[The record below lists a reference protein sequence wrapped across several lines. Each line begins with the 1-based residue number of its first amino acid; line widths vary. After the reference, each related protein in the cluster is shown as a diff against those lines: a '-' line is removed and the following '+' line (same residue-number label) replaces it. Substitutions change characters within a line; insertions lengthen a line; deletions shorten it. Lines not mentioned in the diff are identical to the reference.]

1 MKSYRVFSAIYS
13 IFNIAM
19 MVIGVLILLNMI
31 EMNAMLA
38 VVMASYGMLNI
49 IIVTYRAKSKGN
61 DIQNKK

>member
-1 MKSYRVFSAIYS
+1 MKSYRIFSVVYS
-13 IFNIAM
+13 IFSIAM